1 MLRGRIA
8 PVYGET
14 VMSSTEAEAAMRAA
28 EWKHRF
34 IWFGIATL
42 VLGAAVLVR
51 WTQGDAPASAAA
63 PAQATVAAA
72 KVDDS
77 QPLPRPG
84 RPTHNVMALVNGKDI
99 SREALVDACVQRF
112 GEDVLESLV
121 NKRLITNHCTN
132 HNITVTQSDIDAEID
147 RMAKRFQL
155 GREQWL
161 QMIEKERGVTAQEY
175 ARDIVWP
182 TLALRKLADKE
193 LQVSPEEIQKAY
205 EQEFGP
211 MVRAR
216 LIAVSD
222 GAKARQIHAQLMAN
236 PEGFAKAA
244 IEHSEDVNSASMGGM
259 IHPIRRHVGDPA
271 IEAEAFRLHPGQ
283 ISSIIQVAQ
292 QFIILKCD
300 EQLQAQPMPLAQVQ
314 ERLVE
319 RIKEDKLR
327 DAATGI
333 FEKVQ
338 KTAVVKNVYNDPE
351 LSKTMPGV
359 VATVNGDRITMQEL
373 GAECLLRHGEEVLE
387 GEISRTL
394 LEQELQATGVK
405 VTQEDLDAEMRHAAE
420 LAGVLDAQGNAD
432 LPKWFETVM
441 AEQGVTKERYLRDSV
456 WPSAAL
462 KKLSAKEVQVTE
474 EDIAKGFE
482 ANYGERVRCRAIVLG
497 NQRRAQEV
505 WNKARQNPSLEYFGD
520 LAAEYSVEPTSK
532 ALRGEVP
539 PLGRYGGQETLEK
552 EAFALQ
558 NGELSKVIQMGDKF
572 IILRCEGRTERMNI
586 DLKDVRDILHRDIF
600 EKKLRMAMGE
610 KFEEINSGARVD
622 NYLAGSTH
630 SPAEPKAGAVREDTA
645 VKPTVAR

>member
-1 MLRGRIA
+1 
-8 PVYGET
+8 
-14 VMSSTEAEAAMRAA
+14 MSSTEAEAAMRAA

-482 ANYGERVRCRAIVLG
+482 ANYGDRVRCRAIVLG